1 MGNPL
6 TDAVDRAP
14 PTRSWLCLPRCS
26 SDRFTPPA
34 ADSRDGAHR
43 RKALPPP
50 PPNRWLH
57 TPQLGARPCPAIH
70 VSASRCSRRR
80 IPTGSSADAARRLR
94 RYRRDRQ
101 PVWSGIVNWR
111 STRSS
116 AGRAAASSHTV
127 VRNGFRRFTPC
138 RPAAR
143 SAERQA
149 CGRYESPSRAQQDL
163 SRAGGSARTGDR
175 RPAILCGLDELVVLT
190 DAPVGSQQQEL
201 YADRD
206 DFAVAP

>member
-1 MGNPL
+1 MNSEPMSLSMPSSGMGNPL

-127 VRNGFRRFTPC
+127 VRNGSDGSRLAGQRRDQPSD
-138 RPAAR
+138 RLAADM
-143 SAERQA
+143 
-149 CGRYESPSRAQQDL
+149 SPLREL
-163 SRAGGSARTGDR
+163 SR
-175 RPAILCGLDELVVLT
+175 ICLV
-190 DAPVGSQQQEL
+190 PVV
-201 YADRD
+201 RH
-206 DFAVAP
+206 VR